1 MRGGRTDRRRRRT
14 ARRLAGVLRRRRA
27 WLLAGLGGLLVAAV
41 AVVALAFPSVVAVTC
56 PGCHG
61 LEEVA
66 PGLYTE
72 PDLPPDRRR
81 RAIEIVEAAGRRV
94 HDFYGGRESAP
105 RVLVCATDDCYRR
118 IGGGGERGIAIL
130 NRAVM
135 LSPRGA
141 NEVIAAHEL
150 SHVELD
156 SRIGPGRVP
165 RWFDEGLAVVVSGD
179 PRYLAPETTP
189 GTAAETDP
197 KADPKAAPDRCL
209 AEPGVALPGD
219 PAGRPRAATDGE
231 RFYADSA
238 CRVSRW
244 MSAAGGPAA
253 VRRLIGRLAAGE
265 EFAAVFP
272 ASAAGPPAQESTA
285 QESTAV
291 PGAGN

>member
-1 MRGGRTDRRRRRT
+1 M
-14 ARRLAGVLRRRRA
+14 
-27 WLLAGLGGLLVAAV
+27 
-41 AVVALAFPSVVAVTC
+41 AVTC

-189 GTAAETDP
+189 GQPRRRIRRRIRRRPRTGAWPNPESP
-197 KADPKAAPDRCL
+197 F
-209 AEPGVALPGD
+209 PGIRRDGRARPPTVSGSTPTP
-219 PAGRPRAATDGE
+219 PAG
-231 RFYADSA
+231 
-238 CRVSRW
+238 
-244 MSAAGGPAA
+244 
-253 VRRLIGRLAAGE
+253 
-265 EFAAVFP
+265 
-272 ASAAGPPAQESTA
+272 
-285 QESTAV
+285 
-291 PGAGN
+291 